1 MGDQNGGGLGPRL
14 ITRYMLPCTQAT
26 WEERNMGP
34 GYEARVDVGPGYEAR
49 VDVHVCRMPHEK
61 QSDYCLVQSTN
72 RGRDLVMDCHT

>member
-34 GYEARVDVGPGYEAR
+34 GYEARVDVHA
-49 VDVHVCRMPHEK
+49 CRMPHEK

-72 RGRDLVMDCHT
+72 GAETW